1 MQVLVAMLI
10 GGLISAVS
18 HIVGRVLL
26 ALGLG
31 YASYRGVNVLLTW
44 VKDQVFTSLGTMG
57 ADVVQLLGVLQIGTC
72 VNILASAYVVR
83 LTLSGLTSDT
93 LKSFVLGAATKA
105 I

>member
-26 ALGLG
+26 AAGIG
-31 YASYRGVNVLLTW
+31 YATYRGVNTLLTW
-44 VKDQVFTSLGTMG
+44 VKDAAFTQLGQMG
-57 ADVVQLLGVLQIGTC
+57 PDIIQLMGVLQVGTC
-72 VNILASAYVVR
+72 VNILASAYVVK
-83 LTLSGLTSDT
+83 LTLSGLTSDA
-93 LKSFVLGAATKA
+93 LKSFVVGAAVKA